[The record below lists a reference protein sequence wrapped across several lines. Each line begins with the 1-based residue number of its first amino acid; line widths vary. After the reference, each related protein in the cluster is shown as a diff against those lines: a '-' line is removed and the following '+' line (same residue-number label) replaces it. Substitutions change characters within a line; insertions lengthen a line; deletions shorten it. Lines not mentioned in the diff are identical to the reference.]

1 MVVVVVVVGTCAIG
15 DRRGGINGRAARG
28 RRARERKKKK
38 RMEKQNQS
46 LPPPWSSPYT
56 ADSTP
61 YRNRARDSLTQIA
74 RVPCTT
80 VHNHIGRR
88 RHWGGFSLFLALP
101 SLSRSH
107 SLSLAALRLTHVST
121 RSACPRRSPRQRRTV
136 RESQNTFFLYSS
148 IYFRLFSQALFDD
161 GFISLF
167 SRSESRITRN
177 DEIRFSCVHTPTEY
191 RLFFDTSRC

>member
-1 MVVVVVVVGTCAIG
+1 MVVVGTCAIG

-88 RHWGGFSLFLALP
+88 RHWGGFSLFLVRI
-101 SLSRSH
+101 LSRSPH
-107 SLSLAALRLTHVST
+107 SDSRTYPLALRVLAGRPDNAARYASLRIRFFCILLFIFV
-121 RSACPRRSPRQRRTV
+121 CFPRRFSTMGL
-136 RESQNTFFLYSS
+136 SAFFP
-148 IYFRLFSQALFDD
+148 A
-161 GFISLF
+161 
-167 SRSESRITRN
+167 RSH
-177 DEIRFSCVHTPTEY
+177 V
-191 RLFFDTSRC
+191 